1 MINQNLHREPVALDS
16 ALHRDL
22 KIRLPI
28 SDWGVASKL
37 NALFVAAVEF
47 GDVCREFPIVFVKAG
62 KEPDGTDAIAPIA
75 VLGLTQNENL
85 YVSGERW
92 RAQYMPAILRMYPFC
107 IARLDEERFAICVD
121 NAFEGVNKSDG
132 HAVFD
137 AAGQPAE
144 LLQTM
149 RTQLETLEGEIQ
161 RTRMV
166 GKRLLEL
173 GLLREMRFDATLPD
187 GRQHSVD
194 GFLTVDDQKAT
205 ALPDDVVAELHRSG
219 VLGLMHLH
227 WVSMGNMRRLVDWHV
242 ERGAATAQAAPATQA
257 TQVAP
262 ATPAAQATPA
272 GPAAEQAPS
281 A

>member
-1 MINQNLHREPVALDS
+1 LINHNLHRQPAGLDS
-16 ALHRDL
+16 ALHRNMKL
-22 KIRLPI
+22 KVPI
-28 SDWGVASKL
+28 TDWGVAKNL
-37 NALFVAAVEF
+37 NALFVAAVAF

-62 KEPDGTDAIAPIA
+62 TEPDGTDSIAPIA

-107 IARLDEERFAICVD
+107 IARIDDERFAVCVD
-121 NAFEGVNKSDG
+121 MAFSGVNNEEGQGVFEADG
-132 HAVFD
+132 KPSV
-137 AAGQPAE
+137 
-144 LLQTM
+144 LLTTM
-149 RTQLETLEGEIQ
+149 QKELETLEGEIQ
-161 RTRMV
+161 RTRLV

-194 GFLTVDDQKAT
+194 GFLTIDDVKAT
-205 ALPDDVVAELHRSG
+205 QLPDDVVAELHRSG

-242 ERGAATAQAAPATQA
+242 ERGAAATPATTPA
-257 TQVAP
+257 TDP
-262 ATPAAQATPA
+262 ATPAVPA
-272 GPAAEQAPS
+272 S

>member
-22 KIRLPI
+22 KLRLPI
-28 SDWGVASKL
+28 TDWGVASQL

-107 IARLDEERFAICVD
+107 IARLDDERFAICVD
-121 NAFEGVNKSDG
+121 TAFAGVNKTEG

-137 AAGQPAE
+137 AEGKPAE

-149 RTQLETLEGEIQ
+149 QKQLETLEGEIQ
-161 RTRMV
+161 RTRLV

-194 GFLTVDDQKAT
+194 GFLTVDDVKAT

-242 ERGAATAQAAPATQA
+242 ERGAAAPP
-257 TQVAP
+257 AP
-262 ATPAAQATPA
+262 ATPAAVA
-272 GPAAEQAPS
+272 APS